1 MDDYHNNYLS
11 MLMTKV
17 GESSFETEKNESAAK
32 KNRISK
38 ADNSMIEKM
47 NYFSEKSSREKVR
60 VQVSLKP

>member
-1 MDDYHNNYLS
+1 
-11 MLMTKV
+11 MTKV